1 MDQIRPWLFI
11 GAYRDTLNKSYLDFK
26 KIRAMLQLAE
36 KVEQP
41 DVVSLYL
48 PVEDL
53 APISSKHIRQG
64 VDFIKE
70 HKQKGN
76 RVLVACGA
84 GINRSSAFSAAAL
97 KEEEGLSLFEAF
109 KEVKLKHPESMPH
122 EPVWISLCEYYQES
136 IPYLD
141 VMRLSISN

>member
-11 GAYRDTLNKSYLDFK
+11 GAYRDTKNLSYLQSK
-26 KIRAMLQLAE
+26 SIHAMLQLAE
-36 KVEQP
+36 NVEQP
-41 DVVSLYL
+41 EIVSLYL

-53 APISSKHIRQG
+53 APISSMHIRQG
-64 VDFIKE
+64 VDFILE
-70 HKQKGN
+70 HKAGDH

-97 KEEEGLSLFEAF
+97 KEDEGLPLFEAF
-109 KEVKLKHPESMPH
+109 KAVKRQHPESMPH
-122 EPVWISLCEYYQES
+122 QPVWESLCEYYRES

-141 VMRLSISN
+141 VMRVRF